1 MPYPSKAQHGGLEPG
16 VIADQCGAL
25 VETYLHAINAVL
37 TVSLIVQLAKQTEG
51 MCSPDMATLLI

>member
-25 VETYLHAINAVL
+25 AETYLHAINAVL
-37 TVSLIVQLAKQTEG
+37 TVSLIVQLAKQT
-51 MCSPDMATLLI
+51 DMATLLI